1 MRIAVV
7 LLALIAAGCGASRA
21 AVGVAPGAPI
31 GAPPSPSLA
40 AFIEKTREVSARA
53 SGRPVRSFGAT
64 LESTDPEIGAAITVL
79 ALHPTPE
86 GHRRAAAAYN
96 RRGVWDKAHEHLMA
110 ALALDRED
118 GETYDALA
126 RLWRDARLP
135 HLALSDAYRA
145 VFHAPQWAAAR
156 NTLGTVFQALGRRV
170 QARGEYEH
178 ALSLDPG
185 AAYALNNLCYGW
197 LLERRIDEAR
207 AACMQ
212 ALAIDPGLKAAHNNL
227 GIVEAMTGDMPAS
240 HERFAAATDAAG
252 ALYNVGII
260 RLARREYASAVEA
273 FEAAQAARPSFSLAA
288 ARERQARA
296 HLHRESAE

>member
-7 LLALIAAGCGASRA
+7 LFALIAAGCGASRA

-53 SGRPVRSFGAT
+53 SGRPSQSFGAT
-64 LESTDPEIGAAITVL
+64 LESTDPDIGAAITVL
-79 ALHPTPE
+79 ALDPTPE
-86 GHRRAAAAYN
+86 AHRRAAAAYN
-96 RRGVWDKAHEHLMA
+96 RRGVWDKAHEHLTA
-110 ALALDRED
+110 ALALDAED

-145 VFHAPQWAAAR
+145 VFHAPLWAAAR
-156 NTLGTVFQALGRRV
+156 NTLGTVFQALGRKA
-170 QARGEYEH
+170 QARGEYER
-178 ALSLDPG
+178 ALALDPG

-197 LLERRIDEAR
+197 LLERRVDEAR
-207 AACMQ
+207 AACLK
-212 ALAIDPGLKAAHNNL
+212 ALAIDPALKAAHNNL

-240 HERFAAATDAAG
+240 RERFAAATDAAG
-252 ALYNVGII
+252 ALYNVGIM
-260 RLARREYASAVEA
+260 RLARREYGSAVEA

-288 ARERQARA
+288 TRERQAREQ
-296 HLHRESAE
+296 LLRESAE